1 MAVLARA
8 EALSDVGHA
17 EGELVDHLRRHFL
30 RDMRGSV
37 CGRVRRRSLST
48 CYAVAILV
56 CLIEI
61 VWYPCYVSW
70 NRLICP
76 PAQSCTTAHCFN
88 LRLKLDA
95 GVVTRNLPTFCLRN
109 IILIPSRKC
118 QDL

>member
-37 CGRVRRRSLST
+37 CGRVRRQSLST

-61 VWYPCYVSW
+61 VVPV
-70 NRLICP
+70 
-76 PAQSCTTAHCFN
+76 
-88 LRLKLDA
+88 LRFVESLDLSTRTKLHNCA
-95 GVVTRNLPTFCLRN
+95 LFQP
-109 IILIPSRKC
+109 
-118 QDL
+118 